1 MTPFRAFE
9 IRTKIMCLCQRF
21 FPIRSSIFLLPVSG
35 HLLGLFLGFDVFWAG
50 RGWAWLGV
58 AGRAGVAGP
67 GWAGVGCVG
76 EKCLTEQEKITDTDT

>member
-35 HLLGLFLGFDVFWAG
+35 HLLGLFSGFDVFWAG

-58 AGRAGVAGP
+58 AGRGRAGLAGLARLAWL
-67 GWAGVGCVG
+67 GRAELAWAVW
-76 EKCLTEQEKITDTDT
+76 EKNV